1 MKTKNTKNVERKQQ
15 LERQREIIM
24 ENTKIAKIKKSAS
37 VTATVLNVIRT
48 ILTVCTIIAL
58 VCGLICLWAKDKA
71 DGTIIYENGNV
82 RIHAPVSEESFVEG
96 NGFEFLNRLGID
108 NVMIW
113 GALNC
118 FVAAGVGA
126 LVAVLIS
133 VIAKVFVELKESD
146 TPFTESI
153 QKRLKVTAILTTI
166 MVAMESLGFAAVV
179 ALSFWCV
186 HSIIGYGIELQKNED
201 ETL

>member
-1 MKTKNTKNVERKQQ
+1 
-15 LERQREIIM
+15 M

-48 ILTVCTIIAL
+48 ILTVCAIIAL
-58 VCGLICLWAKDKA
+58 VSGCICLWAKDKA
-71 DGTIIYENGNV
+71 DGTVIYENGSV
-82 RIHAPVSEESFVEG
+82 RIHAPISEESFVEG
-96 NGFEFLNRLGID
+96 KGFDFLNGLGID

-118 FVAAGVGA
+118 FVAAVVVA
-126 LVAVLIS
+126 LAAFLVAVIR
-133 VIAKVFVELKESD
+133 KVFVELKESD

-153 QKRLKVTAILTTI
+153 QKRLKVTAILTTV
-166 MVAMESLGFAAVV
+166 MVAMESLGFAAIV

-186 HSIIGYGIELQKNED
+186 HSIIGYGLELQKNED